1 MGANINRS
9 PSAYLNNPPEERAK
23 YKYDVDKDMSLLKF
37 VDAEWGPVGA
47 FSWFPVHGTSMNRT
61 NELISG
67 DNKGAAAR
75 FMEDWFARNEKGR
88 RQSGNTESDEPSN
101 YYSSAKLSVRRRSS
115 ILGELTPFVFRVPRK
130 EAFAMLGVPLHFI
143 VESHN

>member
-23 YKYDVDKDMSLLKF
+23 YKYNVDKDMSLLKF
-37 VDAEWGPVGA
+37 VDTEWGPVGS

-61 NELISG
+61 NQLISG

-75 FMEDWFARNEKGR
+75 FMEDRFEKNEKDSL
-88 RQSGNTESDEPSN
+88 QSENMESTDLSK
-101 YYSSAKLSVRRRSS
+101 YYGAAKRSLRRRSS
-115 ILGELTPFVFRVPRK
+115 ILGELSLFMLRDSRK
-130 EAFAMLGVPLHFI
+130 AGARP
-143 VESHN
+143 

>member
-47 FSWFPVHGTSMNRT
+47 FSWFAVHGTSMNRT
-61 NELISG
+61 NKLISG

-75 FMEDWFARNEKGR
+75 FMEDWFEAEAKDGL
-88 RQSGNTESDEPSN
+88 QPESIEHFK
-101 YYSSAKLSVRRRSS
+101 YYGATKRSLRRRSS
-115 ILGELTPFVFRVPRK
+115 VLGEFF
-130 EAFAMLGVPLHFI
+130 FI
-143 VESHN
+143 VRVCS